1 MWCSVVPCWNRPQ
14 LNSCSSLV
22 FVALKRRTHGN
33 HLVHRKH
40 ESPKSLGIATEEK
53 ARVST
58 LHLAGPWIVSELCT
72 RMCIA
77 GSMYKCITPLE
88 SSTRKGLAATAQLG
102 ASKNGGCIKKKACIL
117 ATIFVAKVEPLWQF
131 CTHPKRGFPSF
142 QSTLLIRWFVDVD
155 PWKLCQMWSGDM
167 PGGRRNLRTVMV
179 KQLDWSPWS
188 WASHG
193 TILIEDHQ
201 YWNLWWRLG
210 IPHYK
215 TLLYVSS

>member
-102 ASKNGGCIKKKACIL
+102 ASKNGGCTKKKACSL
-117 ATIFVAKVEPLWQF
+117 ATIFVAEVEPLWQF

-142 QSTLLIRWFVDVD
+142 QSTLLIRWCWSLETVSNVKWRHARGTKKFQDCGETALSLLLSKSWYPPSSSRTISIETVTTGD
-155 PWKLCQMWSGDM
+155 PPL
-167 PGGRRNLRTVMV
+167 
-179 KQLDWSPWS
+179 
-188 WASHG
+188 
-193 TILIEDHQ
+193 
-201 YWNLWWRLG
+201 
-210 IPHYK
+210 
-215 TLLYVSS
+215 